1 MNEKRELR
9 REINRLLAII
19 VLWAMSFTGFGAG
32 IELDPNTQQNA
43 NINTAPNG
51 VPVINISTPGRQ
63 GTSVNTF
70 REFNVDSTWTPFR
83 NSATKHKSCTRTG
96 SKDCSIQGERFKQE

>member
-1 MNEKRELR
+1 MDEKRELR

-70 REFNVDSTWTPFR
+70 REFNVAEDLKYLT
-83 NSATKHKSCTRTG
+83 
-96 SKDCSIQGERFKQE
+96 IQELDVDTFQE

>member
-1 MNEKRELR
+1 MVVKVRQDRKKKIRNEGESGMNEKRELR

-32 IELDPNTQQNA
+32 IELDPSTQQNA
-43 NINTAPNG
+43 NMNTAPNG
-51 VPVINISTPGRQ
+51 VPVINISTPSRQ

-70 REFNVDSTWTPFR
+70 REFNVDSRGLEILNYT
-83 NSATKHKSCTRTG
+83 
-96 SKDCSIQGERFKQE
+96 